1 MTSPIQQLDASAS
14 VTSAVRVTESADATA
29 WNTYVA
35 EHPQGGLFHRAEWDK
50 VFAVYRLPV
59 VRLTAERDG
68 RIVGVLWLV
77 RQRSFLFGDHLVSL
91 PWFDASGILADDAE
105 TQEALLRRAVERA
118 QQAGAQT
125 VQFRQRESAD
135 LSPYV
140 RTDKLLMRLE
150 LPRDPQELWNSFS
163 PKVRNQIRK
172 GEKSGLVIE
181 QGGRELLADFYR
193 VYATN
198 MRDLGSPPH
207 SRQVFR
213 TIFETFS
220 DESRLYVVRLKDQTV
235 GAGLTMKNGRTL
247 EIPWASSLR
256 TFNRCCV
263 NHAMYWRILEDA
275 CREGFSQ
282 FHFGR
287 SSRDSGTYRF
297 KKQWGA
303 ESSQLYW
310 YHIPVDESAT
320 VKDEPAQESFGWQRR
335 LWTHLPVWAS
345 CLLGPRIIAKVS

>member
-1 MTSPIQQLDASAS
+1 MISPIQQIDASTS
-14 VTSAVRVTESADATA
+14 VTSVVRVTESADIAA

-35 EHPQGGLFHRAEWDK
+35 GHSQGGLFHRAEWDR

-59 VRLTAERDG
+59 VRLMAQRDG
-68 RIVGVLWLV
+68 RIVGVLCLV

-91 PWFDASGILADDAE
+91 PWFDASGILADDADV
-105 TQEALLRRAVERA
+105 QESLLGQAVQRA

-135 LSPYV
+135 LSPFV

-150 LPRDPQELWNSFS
+150 LPRDPQQLWNSFS
-163 PKVRNQIRK
+163 PKVRNQVRK

-207 SRQVFR
+207 SRRFFESVLD
-213 TIFETFS
+213 IFS
-220 DESRLYVVRLKDQTV
+220 SESRIYVVRREGQTV
-235 GAGLTMKNGRTL
+235 GAGFTMTNGRTL

-256 TFNRCCV
+256 PFNRYCV
-263 NHAMYWRILEDA
+263 NHVMYRRILEDA
-275 CREGFSQ
+275 CREGFAQ

-303 ESSQLYW
+303 EPSQLYW
-310 YHIPVDESAT
+310 YQTAVKESAT
-320 VKDEPAQESFGWQRR
+320 VEDEPAAEPFGWQRR
-335 LWTHLPVWAS
+335 LWTRLPVWAS
-345 CLLGPRIIAKVS
+345 CLLGPRIISKVA